1 MKNLVTKSRLGG
13 LVVLLALVA
22 VALLGFD
29 HQALAEEGGHSGGL
43 PQFDPHFFLTQLFWL
58 TVIFGTFY
66 LLVQGV
72 AIPKVVQVIE
82 TRDAKIAY
90 DISRAEES
98 RNEAAKVNSHIED
111 KIVHARDHART
122 ILSLANR
129 EADSVAT
136 ARLAMFD
143 ARIAGRVRDAER
155 RIGHAREEALRELPT
170 LATGLV
176 QEVLTHLGDVKVKPA
191 QLNGA
196 VNEALAERRAS

>member
-29 HQALAEEGGHSGGL
+29 HQALAEEAGHSGGL
-43 PQFDPHFFLTQLFWL
+43 PQFNPHFFLTQLFWL

-90 DISRAEES
+90 DISRAEQA
-98 RNEAAKVNSHIED
+98 RNEAAKANAYIED

-122 ILSLANR
+122 IIALANR
-129 EADSVAT
+129 EADNVAT
-136 ARLAMFD
+136 

-155 RIGHAREEALRELPT
+155 RIAHAREDALRELPA
-170 LATGLV
+170 LAAGLV
-176 QEVLTHLGDVKVKPA
+176 QEVLAHLGDVKVKTA
-191 QLNGA
+191 QLNSA
-196 VNEALAERRAS
+196 MNEVLAERKTF